1 MDVTDA
7 GTPAQATRSRAEALC
22 AHAEG
27 SISEDGILA
36 AARERAVEIGA
47 GAVTPAVGALL
58 SLLAKLSNAKAVAE
72 VGTGAGVS
80 GLWLLSGMS
89 GDGVLTTIDIE
100 PEYQRLAKQAFSEA
114 GIGPSRTRL
123 ISGRAQEVLTR
134 LADDS
139 YDLVFIDADPID
151 QPDYVVEGV
160 RLLRSGGVIVVHR
173 AGLSG
178 RAGDPTAR
186 DADVTAVREAARLI
200 AEDERLTPALVPLG
214 DGVLAAVRDE
224 ASRPVARDSLA
235 RTGRASKPGWLRPRS
250 LGAIPSG
257 WRPVRPLGA
266 ARCPRSTPRRYP
278 EWSQKP
284 SGKQRGCFGTTG
296 LLLITPGLVLNSTP
310 MPPRPTAR

>member
-1 MDVTDA
+1 MDATDA
-7 GTPAQATRSRAEALC
+7 GTPTQAARSRAESLC

-27 SISEDGILA
+27 SISEDAVLA

-47 GAVTPAVGALL
+47 GAVTPAAGALL
-58 SLLAKLSNAKAVAE
+58 SLLAKLRAAKAVAE

-89 GDGVLTTIDIE
+89 DDGVLTTIDIE

-134 LADDS
+134 LADES

-173 AGLSG
+173 AALGG
-178 RAGDPTAR
+178 RAGDPEAR
-186 DADVTAVREAARLI
+186 DAEVTAVREAARLI

-214 DGVLAAVRDE
+214 DGLLAAVRD
-224 ASRPVARDSLA
+224 
-235 RTGRASKPGWLRPRS
+235 
-250 LGAIPSG
+250 
-257 WRPVRPLGA
+257 
-266 ARCPRSTPRRYP
+266 
-278 EWSQKP
+278 
-284 SGKQRGCFGTTG
+284 
-296 LLLITPGLVLNSTP
+296 
-310 MPPRPTAR
+310 

>member
-1 MDVTDA
+1 MDATDA
-7 GTPAQATRSRAEALC
+7 ETPAQAARSRAESLC

-27 SISEDGILA
+27 SISEDAVLA

-47 GAVTPAVGALL
+47 AAVTPAVGALL
-58 SLLAKLSNAKAVAE
+58 RLLAKLSGAKAVAE

-80 GLWLLSGMS
+80 GLWLLSGIS
-89 GDGVLTTIDIE
+89 DDGVLTTIDVE

-123 ISGRAQEVLTR
+123 IGGRAQEVLTR
-134 LADDS
+134 LADES

-173 AGLSG
+173 AALGG

-186 DADVTAVREAARLI
+186 DAEVAAVREAARLI

-214 DGVLAAVRDE
+214 DGLLAAVRD
-224 ASRPVARDSLA
+224 
-235 RTGRASKPGWLRPRS
+235 
-250 LGAIPSG
+250 
-257 WRPVRPLGA
+257 
-266 ARCPRSTPRRYP
+266 
-278 EWSQKP
+278 
-284 SGKQRGCFGTTG
+284 
-296 LLLITPGLVLNSTP
+296 
-310 MPPRPTAR
+310 